1 MRYPVRFT
9 CRACTVNP
17 PGTSNRLTGTAV
29 LFPAVALPYSWVVKP
44 ASTPRHNAALHTRR
58 LHRWWRRMTPAQLF
72 VGSFLGLI
80 LFGTAGLLWLPG
92 LYTGE
97 PLSLIDAVF
106 TATSAV
112 CVTGLVV
119 VDTATYFTPSGQAFL
134 LLLIQ
139 LGGLGFITLTTL
151 IILAL
156 GRRLSLRQER
166 VAGTAPEVAPHVDV
180 RHLTRDIVLFT
191 FMFEAVGALALLA
204 AWAPELGARGA
215 LWPSVFHAVSAF
227 CNAGFSVFPDS
238 LVGSRTRFLPMFTVM
253 FLITVGG
260 IGFLTMEELY
270 LRQRGLRRRGA
281 PRRGPSRMPGPLPAG
296 ALGGPGGLRAQRHT
310 VPRLSV
316 HARLVL
322 WTTAVLLLT
331 GAAFFTIY
339 EWRLSFA
346 DMPAGARV
354 LNGLFMSVTART
366 AGFHTIDYS
375 TAADGSAFLTILLMF
390 IGGSPGSTAGGIKT
404 TTVAV
409 IGLLAWSRLRGRTS
423 TSVFD
428 RTIPEETIQRAVGL
442 FVVAFGMVTLAIFL
456 LTTTEIGAVSH
467 VASRNGF
474 LVYMF
479 EAVSAFNTVGLS
491 MGATEELSTGGRL
504 ITTLLMYI
512 GRVGP
517 LTFAAAI
524 ALPRERTSGFR
535 YAHEDV
541 VIG

>member
-1 MRYPVRFT
+1 
-9 CRACTVNP
+9 
-17 PGTSNRLTGTAV
+17 
-29 LFPAVALPYSWVVKP
+29 
-44 ASTPRHNAALHTRR
+44 
-58 LHRWWRRMTPAQLF
+58 LF

-80 LFGTAGLLWLPG
+80 VFGTAGLLWLPG
-92 LYTGE
+92 LYAGQ
-97 PLSLIDAVF
+97 PLSFVDALF

-112 CVTGLVV
+112 CVTGLIV
-119 VDTATYFTPSGQAFL
+119 VDTATHFTPLGQAFL

-166 VAGTAPEVAPHVDV
+166 VAGTAPEVAPHVEV

-191 FMFEAVGALALLA
+191 LMFEAAGALVLLA
-204 AWAPELGARGA
+204 AWSPEMGVRGA
-215 LWPSVFHAVSAF
+215 LWPAVFHAVSAF
-227 CNAGFSVFPDS
+227 CNAGFSVFTDS
-238 LVGSRTRFLPMFTVM
+238 LTGSRTQFLPMFTVM

-270 LRQRGLRRRGA
+270 LRQRGLRRRGT
-281 PRRGPSRMPGPLPAG
+281 PRRGPSRLPGRRPPGGPLA
-296 ALGGPGGLRAQRHT
+296 PGHSVA
-310 VPRLSV
+310 RLSM
-316 HARLVL
+316 HSRLVL
-322 WTTAVLLLT
+322 WTTAVLVFA
-331 GAAFFTIY
+331 GAAFFTMY

-346 DMPAGARV
+346 DMPPAARL

-366 AGFHTIDYS
+366 AGFNTIDYS

-390 IGGSPGSTAGGIKT
+390 IGGSPGSTAGGLKT
-404 TTVAV
+404 TTIAV
-409 IGLLAWSRLRGRTS
+409 IGLLAWSRLRGRTA
-423 TSVFD
+423 TSIFD
-428 RTIPEETIQRAVGL
+428 RTIPDETVQRAVGL
-442 FVVAFGMVTLAIFL
+442 FVVAFGIVTLAIFV

-467 VASRNGF
+467 VDTRNGF

-491 MGATEELSTGGRL
+491 MGATDELSTGGRL
-504 ITTLLMYI
+504 VTTMLMYI

-524 ALPRERTSGFR
+524 ALPRERAGAFR